1 MTVKELR
8 AKLADVP
15 EDAKVVVVWEDFAKS
30 AIQATEFDE
39 NGEFVIYH
47 DMTFEEDL
55 IEYLTTKENRQ

>member
-1 MTVKELR
+1 MTARELT

-15 EDAKVVVVWEDFAKS
+15 PDAKVTIVWENFAKS

-47 DMTFEEDL
+47 DMTFEKDL
-55 IEYLTTKENRQ
+55 IEYLKTKEAKQ